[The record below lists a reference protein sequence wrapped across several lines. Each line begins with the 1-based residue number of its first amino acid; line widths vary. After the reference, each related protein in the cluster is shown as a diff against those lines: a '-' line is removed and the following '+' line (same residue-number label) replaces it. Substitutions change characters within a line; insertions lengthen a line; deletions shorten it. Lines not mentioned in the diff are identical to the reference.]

1 MSTTRK
7 RYSEAVIRQI
17 ISEYESGYS
26 IAELKRK
33 YSITG
38 NGTIQKWI
46 KKYSKEGLR
55 HKFIRIQQVE
65 EINQVK
71 ELEKRIKE
79 LEQALGKTTL
89 EKLKLECIVE
99 EYQETYGA
107 ELVKK
112 KKFAHQQTHPKS
124 QKHRSGEDKY
134 EHH

>member
-26 IAELKRK
+26 IAELQRK
-33 YSITG
+33 YGITG
-38 NGTIQKWI
+38 NETIQKWI

-112 KKFAHQQTHPKS
+112 KEVRSSTDSS
-124 QKHRSGEDKY
+124 QKPKA
-134 EHH
+134 

>member
-1 MSTTRK
+1 MNTTRK
-7 RYSEAVIRQI
+7 RYSEAVIRQV
-17 ISEYESGYS
+17 ISEYESGSS
-26 IAELKRK
+26 IAELQRK
-33 YSITG
+33 YGITG
-38 NGTIQKWI
+38 NETIQKWI

-55 HKFIRIQQVE
+55 HKYIRIQQAE

-71 ELEKRIKE
+71 ALEKRIKE

-112 KKFAHQQTHPKS
+112 KEVRSSTDSPQKPKA
-124 QKHRSGEDKY
+124 
-134 EHH
+134 

>member
-33 YSITG
+33 YGITG
-38 NGTIQKWI
+38 NETIQKWI

-55 HKFIRIQQVE
+55 HKFIRIQQAE
-65 EINQVK
+65 EIDQVK
-71 ELEKRIKE
+71 TLEKRIKE
-79 LEQALGKTTL
+79 LEQALGRTTL

-112 KKFAHQQTHPKS
+112 KEVRSSTDSS
-124 QKHRSGEDKY
+124 QKPKA
-134 EHH
+134 

>member
-17 ISEYESGYS
+17 ISEYESGSS

-33 YSITG
+33 YDITG
-38 NGTIQKWI
+38 NETIQKWI

-55 HKFIRIQQVE
+55 HKYIRIQQVE

-71 ELEKRIKE
+71 VLEKKIKE

-112 KKFAHQQTHPKS
+112 KEVCSSTGSS
-124 QKHRSGEDKY
+124 QKPKA
-134 EHH
+134 